1 MLTITPLPALND
13 NYIWALRAGDRAIVV
28 DPGEARPVEHW
39 LASERANLAA
49 ILITHH
55 HGDHTGGLGE
65 LKRTH
70 QVPVFGP
77 AGSHIRGID
86 KALSEGDR
94 IAPAPNFPTFGVLE
108 IPGHTLDHI
117 AYYAE
122 NLLFCGDTLFSAGC
136 GRLFEGSADQLYHS
150 LSRIAALPATTRVY
164 AAHEYTVANLYFGCT
179 VLPEDVKLEQALANA
194 LRIRENAQATLPSTV
209 AREREINVFLRTGES
224 VVHAAAQR
232 HSGKTLDTEAAVFAA
247 LREWKDRF

>member
-1 MLTITPLPALND
+1 MLTIIPLPALND

-28 DPGEARPVEHW
+28 DPGEAGPVERW
-39 LASERANLAA
+39 LASERTNLVA
-49 ILITHH
+49 IFITHH

-70 QVPVFGP
+70 RVRVFGP
-77 AGSHIRGID
+77 AGNHIRGID

-94 IAPAPNFPTFGVLE
+94 ITPAPDFPTFEVLE
-108 IPGHTLDHI
+108 TPGHTLDHI

-136 GRLFEGSADQLYHS
+136 GRLFEGSAEQLYHS

-164 AAHEYTVANLYFGCT
+164 AAHEYTVANLYFGRT
-179 VLPEDVKLEQALANA
+179 VLPEDVKLEQTLANA
-194 LRIRENAQATLPSTV
+194 LKIRENAQSTLPSTV
-209 AREREINVFLRTGES
+209 AREREINVFLRAGES
-224 VVHAAAQR
+224 VVRAATER
-232 HSGKTLDTEAAVFAA
+232 HSGKTLDTEVAVFAA
-247 LREWKDRF
+247 LRQWKDRF